1 MKRFVLVNV
10 IKTVQYFVGVA
21 APYAVNCGDTVG
33 RDPGQC
39 LKRTKRIPTKAWN
52 LGQLLLAQRFAAIR
66 AIDAYGRVY
75 DDFLDVRFDSLCF
88 CGRMGYGVIWVRLE
102 YRDVARRVARHN

>member
-21 APYAVNCGDTVG
+21 APY
-33 RDPGQC
+33 
-39 LKRTKRIPTKAWN
+39 
-52 LGQLLLAQRFAAIR
+52 AAIR